1 MIDLC
6 VVNYNTP
13 RQLNRL
19 LNTLGREKTDSW
31 SVYLADNKCDDT
43 SFEVM
48 LSVANSFPVAKA
60 VGNENIGYA
69 AACNQLA
76 SFGDGDIIGLLNS
89 DVWLSTSDVISI
101 QKTFDEH
108 PEIAILGPK
117 QRDERGLIT
126 FAGIGGTNTAP
137 RHRGW
142 HEPDPEDIKYR
153 DLCPMVTVSGSA
165 YFIRRSVWDDLTN
178 DPDYRSVVSTLVA
191 NKWVEQ
197 ERTEPLGAFLPTRH
211 YYEETFCSY
220 FARHKGYNVFYD
232 GRISIGHSW
241 HASHERGSE
250 ADQLWSESQF
260 LFRFACDT
268 LGIDHD

>member
-1 MIDLC
+1 
-6 VVNYNTP
+6 
-13 RQLNRL
+13 
-19 LNTLGREKTDSW
+19 
-31 SVYLADNKCDDT
+31 
-43 SFEVM
+43 M
-48 LSVANSFPVAKA
+48 LSVANSFPVAKS

-142 HEPDPEDIKYR
+142 HEPDPEDIKDR
-153 DLCPMVTVSGSA
+153 DLCPVVTVSGSA

-178 DPDYRSVVSTLVA
+178 DPDYRSVVNTLVA

-211 YYEETFCSY
+211 
-220 FARHKGYNVFYD
+220 
-232 GRISIGHSW
+232 
-241 HASHERGSE
+241 
-250 ADQLWSESQF
+250 
-260 LFRFACDT
+260 
-268 LGIDHD
+268 